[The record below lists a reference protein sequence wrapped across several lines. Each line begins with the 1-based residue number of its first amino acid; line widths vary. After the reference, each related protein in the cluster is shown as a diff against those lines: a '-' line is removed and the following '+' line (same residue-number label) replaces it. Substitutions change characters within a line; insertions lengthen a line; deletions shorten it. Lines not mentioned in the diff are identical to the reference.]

1 MRRVIP
7 TLLGTFLLTIAMTP
21 SAPAV
26 AGQAQAAPMSSTL
39 AAQLASSA
47 GSAGLASSAGSAG
60 LASSAG
66 TVAVFVHGTDVAAAK
81 GAVAAA
87 GLTLVTTW
95 NRIGVA
101 VARGTPAQVSAVRTR
116 SGVTYVEGDQP
127 IKLDLSTSNLATR
140 GEQARTGLRD
150 ASGRPVDGRGV
161 SAAVIDTGVDGT
173 HPFFRNPDGSSAVR
187 KNLKNICGPLTDL
200 GIPLPLP
207 NDSCFADLTAINDT
221 DTLSFGGHGTHV
233 AGIVAGRDTTLSDG
247 SHLHGAAPGATLISL
262 SVGAGLSIF
271 GADSALNW
279 VLEHHANPCAGCPPI
294 RVSNNSY
301 GPSGGGPFDPNSATV
316 KLQRALAA
324 DGVLT
329 VWAAGND
336 GPDNNA
342 TNPPGQDPT
351 PGIVMVASYD
361 DQGTGTRAGTVSD
374 FSSRGAAG
382 QPQTYPDV
390 SAPGSDIT
398 SACRPYLP
406 ICSTGLDPHNGPGL
420 LDIGTF
426 NTISGTSMATPH
438 VVGIVAQL
446 LQVAPTATPA
456 QVEDAIKA
464 TAVKFADGAGYEPV
478 GAYTTSVDKGTGLI
492 DAYAAAARLGAT
504 PV

>member
-1 MRRVIP
+1 MRRVVP
-7 TLLGTFLLTIAMTP
+7 LSLSLVLLTAAVAAP
-21 SAPAV
+21 AAARSAPA
-26 AGQAQAAPMSSTL
+26 APVSPAL
-39 AAQLASSA
+39 ATQLAS
-47 GSAGLASSAGSAG
+47 G
-60 LASSAG
+60 AG
-66 TVAVFVHGTDVAAAK
+66 TVAVFVHGTDVTAARR
-81 GAVAAA
+81 AVADA

-101 VARGTPAQVSAVRTR
+101 VARGTPAQVAAVRTR
-116 SGVTYVEGDQP
+116 TGVTYVEGDQP
-127 IKLDLSTSNLATR
+127 IKLDLSTSNVATR

-150 ASGRPVDGRGV
+150 AQGRQVDGRGV
-161 SAAVIDTGVDGT
+161 SAAIIDTGVDGT

-187 KNLKNICGPLTDL
+187 KNLKNICGPLTDFGL
-200 GIPLPLP
+200 PLPLP
-207 NDSCFADLTAINDT
+207 NDACFADLTAINDT
-221 DTLSFGGHGTHV
+221 DTLSAGGHGTHV

-247 SHLHGAAPGATLISL
+247 SRLHGAAPAATLISL

-351 PGIVMVASYD
+351 PGVVLVASYD
-361 DQGTGTRAGTVSD
+361 DQGTGTREGAVSD

-420 LDIGTF
+420 LDIATF

-446 LQVAPTATPA
+446 LQVAPGATPA

-464 TAVKFADGAGYEPV
+464 TAGKFTDGAAYEPV
-478 GAYTTSVDKGTGLI
+478 GSYTTAVDKGTGLI
-492 DAYAAAARLGAT
+492 DAHAAAVRLGAT
-504 PV
+504 VA